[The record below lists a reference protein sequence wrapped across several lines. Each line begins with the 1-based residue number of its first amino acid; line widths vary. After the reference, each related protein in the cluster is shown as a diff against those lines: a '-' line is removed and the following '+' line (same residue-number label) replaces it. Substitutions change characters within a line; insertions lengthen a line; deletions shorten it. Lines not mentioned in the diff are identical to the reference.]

1 MKKSTLLKPLLYL
14 GTSFFLFEAVLHFF
28 GLEVLEHDKIFL
40 FTHDRYI
47 ALYALTQAF
56 LLILCATNF
65 KKYHLLL
72 GATLVGLGLAMIN
85 AAWIAAEGG
94 YDVLFPTVALDQSLQ
109 SLGLAFTTWYL
120 ATCWLYVASKPQ
132 ESAAPVKAP

>member
-1 MKKSTLLKPLLYL
+1 MKKSTLLKGLLWM
-14 GTSFFLFEAVLHFF
+14 GAAFFLFEFPLHFF

-47 ALYALTQAF
+47 GLYALTQAF
-56 LLILCATNF
+56 LLILCSSDL
-65 KKYHLLL
+65 KKYRFLL

-94 YDVLFPTVALDQSLQ
+94 YHVLFPTITLDQSLQ
-109 SLGLAFTTWYL
+109 GLGLAFITWYL

-132 ESAAPVKAP
+132 ESAE